1 MIALMTTQRS
11 IAYVIATVIFV
22 GGAAYA
28 LAQMRKGKAEL
39 GSEVELAP
47 NRKQYFSDEELE
59 GKKLNVA
66 LWSCVG
72 LLSVI
77 VLTLPFYWLAE
88 PGRQEGAVH
97 QWLEIFEH
105 RGETRY
111 IEGAQCVNCHGTAA
125 VGGVASFVITDEN
138 GGYLDTVTWVAPA
151 LDNIFYKFSVEE
163 VRYILTYGRPGTP
176 MPAWGV
182 EGGGPNTT
190 QQLETVI
197 EYLWHVQKTPEEV
210 HGAIDEYVKNQN
222 EDLYERMIANR
233 ELNEG
238 VIDATSAE
246 YTRMDKADERLL
258 GEILFYADDA
268 TLGGNS
274 FSCARCHVPGASFGK
289 AWGDVAEIGKGSLGF
304 QLIGI
309 QHRLTENEQFN
320 LVFNGTE
327 ADSSYGSVG
336 IGTGKMPGFGV
347 NPNDGSELDRRN
359 FGPQGLLNREQIWAI
374 VTYTR
379 NLDLERSPLA
389 LRLTGDDVASDA
401 TLTEETER

>member
-72 LLSVI
+72 LLSII

-88 PGRQEGAVH
+88 PGRQSGAVDD
-97 QWLEIFEH
+97 WLSIFEH

-111 IEGAQCVNCHGTAA
+111 VEGAQCVNCHGTAGA
-125 VGGVASFVITDEN
+125 GGTAEFVVTDED
-138 GGYLDTVTWVAPA
+138 GAYLDTVTWVAPA
-151 LDNIFYKFSVEE
+151 LDNIFYRFSVEE
-163 VRYILTYGRPGTP
+163 VRYILTFGRPGTP

-197 EYLWHVQKTPEEV
+197 EYLWHVQKTPDEV
-210 HGAIDEYVKNQN
+210 EKAVDDYVKAQD

-233 ELNEG
+233 EANEG
-238 VIDATSAE
+238 VLDATTAD
-246 YTRMDKADERLL
+246 YTRMDKADELLL

-274 FSCARCHVPGASFGK
+274 YSCARCHVPGASFGK
-289 AWGDVAEIGKGSLGF
+289 AWGSASEIGKGSLGF
-304 QLIGI
+304 MLIGI
-309 QHRLTENEQFN
+309 ENRLTEREQFT
-320 LVFNGTE
+320 LVNQGTQDGI
-327 ADSSYGSVG
+327 AYGSVG
-336 IGTGKMPGFGV
+336 LGTGKMPGFGV
-347 NPNDGSELDRRN
+347 NPNDGTTLDRRQ
-359 FGPQGLLNREQIWAI
+359 FGPKGMLNAEQVWSI

-379 NLDLERSPLA
+379 NLALERSS
-389 LRLTGDDVASDA
+389 LTMRFGNESASDA
-401 TLTEETER
+401 TSTEEIER